1 MTQPPD
7 SDGNPGRGHPHGSP
21 GSSRPHDRADRAE
34 QGVGQAMPE
43 APVDPPFE
51 GGASPQE
58 EAPDEHNPSL
68 KNLGSRLR
76 RGAQFAAVALIF
88 TQLISLIQTIFVAR
102 LLTVEEI
109 GVFTAGTLFAN
120 FAVTIADG
128 GMRAALIQRETDV
141 EKATETAFWASLGTG
156 VVMSGLT
163 LAAAPLMTMFFDD
176 EMVGLVCAATAGTL
190 LIHSLVNVPE
200 ALLQRHF
207 NFKRRLVVD
216 PLTAG
221 SFAIV
226 TVTLAFAG
234 FGVWGMVIGLYASQL
249 ATLIACWV
257 MCKWRPGRSRPSYRI
272 WRELANFS
280 FPMIVANL
288 TDRSRD
294 LVQQG
299 LIGRQLDVSALGQ
312 YRYGRRIGV
321 LPGTAIIQVA
331 SYVLFPAF
339 SRIASD
345 AKRFHD
351 GFLRSLRALWTATM
365 PFSAMLIALGQ
376 PMIVVLLGEEWR
388 PAGLFVA
395 AMAGYGPGAA
405 MSAIGMESIKGAGK
419 SRRIHVITALSIVV
433 GVGGLVALLPY
444 GLVGVG
450 IAVSIDAVLGGF
462 VSLVLARDL
471 AKVSWR
477 ELFRVLLPSL
487 VAAAVAGVAVG
498 FLEHSVVNSDQLPIL
513 LGLLALAGETL
524 LLLGVFVGVLAVI
537 DPSALREILSA
548 VRRRQKSGGDDEDGA
563 QAVEPEREDEPVG
576 WRRDLLDAPT
586 VVFQLPFLVDDVT
599 TQVPRTAR
607 PAPPPGP
614 PRPPGPPTGRPPAGP
629 TRPPHGPLLDPPTTA
644 LDPVSSLDAPTTAV
658 DATPERPEQ
667 HGDANGD
674 ANGDV
679 TGDDTGRSRL
689 VSVVTRRQGKRT
701 PPPGDGGS

>member
-1 MTQPPD
+1 
-7 SDGNPGRGHPHGSP
+7 
-21 GSSRPHDRADRAE
+21 
-34 QGVGQAMPE
+34 MPE
-43 APVDPPFE
+43 AEVDPPSE

-68 KNLGSRLR
+68 QGLGSRLR

-88 TQLISLIQTIFVAR
+88 TQLISLIQTVFVAR

-128 GMRAALIQRETDV
+128 GMRAALIQREEDV
-141 EKATETAFWASLGTG
+141 ERATETAFWASLFTG
-156 VVMSGLT
+156 IVMAGAT
-163 LAAAPLMTMFFDD
+163 LAASPLMAMFFDD
-176 EMVGLVCAATAGTL
+176 DRMVGLVCAATCGTL

-200 ALLQRHF
+200 ALLQRRF
-207 NFKRRLVVD
+207 NFKRRLIVD

-221 SFAIV
+221 SFAVV

-249 ATLIACWV
+249 ATLISCWV
-257 MCKWRPGRSRPSYRI
+257 MCKWRPGRTRPSYRI
-272 WRELANFS
+272 WRELAGFS
-280 FPMIVANL
+280 FPLIVSNL

-299 LIGRQLDVSALGQ
+299 LIGRTLDVGALGQ

-395 AMAGYGPGAA
+395 AMAGFGPGAA

-419 SRRIHVITALSIVV
+419 SRRIHVLTALSIVV
-433 GVGGLVALLPY
+433 GVGGLIALLPL

-450 IAVSIDAVLGGF
+450 IAVSIDAALGGF

-477 ELFRVLLPSL
+477 ELFRVLVPAL

-498 FLEHSVVNSDQLPIL
+498 FLEHTVVHADQLPIL

-524 LLLGVFVGVLAVI
+524 LLLAIFAGVLYLI
-537 DPSALREILSA
+537 DPSSLREILSA
-548 VRRRQKSGGDDEDGA
+548 VRKRRKGGDDDEQGA
-563 QAVEPEREDEPVG
+563 EAAEPEPDDEPVG

-586 VVFQLPFLVDDVT
+586 VVLPLSFLGDDVST
-599 TQVPRTAR
+599 TQVPRR
-607 PAPPPGP
+607 PGPPPGP
-614 PRPPGPPTGRPPAGP
+614 PRPPVPPRGP
-629 TRPPHGPLLDPPTTA
+629 TPPPHGPLLDPPTTA

-658 DATPERPEQ
+658 RATAEPD
-667 HGDANGD
+667 HADGNDHANG
-674 ANGDV
+674 NGN
-679 TGDDTGRSRL
+679 GKPRRL
-689 VSVVTRRQGKRT
+689 VSVVTRRQGRRG
-701 PPPGDGGS
+701 PSDGEHDGADGHDERGDA

>member
-1 MTQPPD
+1 MTQPPE
-7 SDGNPGRGHPHGSP
+7 SDGNPARGRPHGS
-21 GSSRPHDRADRAE
+21 GHAE

-43 APVDPPFE
+43 VQVDPPFE

-76 RGAQFAAVALIF
+76 RGAQFAAIALIF

-156 VVMSGLT
+156 VVMAGAT
-163 LAAAPLMTMFFDD
+163 LAASPLMTMFFDND
-176 EMVGLVCAATAGTL
+176 EMVGLVCAATCGTL

-249 ATLIACWV
+249 ATLISCWI
-257 MCKWRPGRSRPSYRI
+257 MCKWRPGKTRPSYRI

-339 SRIASD
+339 SRIAAD

-433 GVGGLVALLPY
+433 GVGGLILLLPY

-477 ELFRVLLPSL
+477 ELFRVLVPSL
-487 VAAAVAGVAVG
+487 VAAVVAGVAVG
-498 FLEHSVVNSDQLPIL
+498 FLEHSVVHSDQLPIV

-524 LLLGVFVGVLAVI
+524 LLLGVFVGVLYLI

-548 VRRRQKSGGDDEDGA
+548 VRKRRKSGGDDEEGA
-563 QAVEPEREDEPVG
+563 EAAEPELDDEPVG

-599 TQVPRTAR
+599 TQVPR
-607 PAPPPGP
+607 P
-614 PRPPGPPTGRPPAGP
+614 PRPPGPPPRPQGP
-629 TRPPHGPLLDPPTTA
+629 PPPRYGPVPPPQGPLLDPPTTA

-658 DATPERPEQ
+658 AATPEHPEQ
-667 HGDANGD
+667 NGD
-674 ANGDV
+674 GDGNGD
-679 TGDDTGRSRL
+679 GAGKSRL
-689 VSVVTRRQGKRT
+689 VSVVTRRQGRRT
-701 PPPGDGGS
+701 PPPGDDGS

>member
-1 MTQPPD
+1 MTQPPE
-7 SDGNPGRGHPHGSP
+7 SNGNPGRGRPQGSP
-21 GSSRPHDRADRAE
+21 GQAE
-34 QGVGQAMPE
+34 PGIAQSMPE
-43 APVDPPFE
+43 AEVDPPSE

-68 KNLGSRLR
+68 KGLGSRLR

-88 TQLISLIQTIFVAR
+88 TQMISLVQTVFVAR

-141 EKATETAFWASLGTG
+141 EKATETAFWASLVTG
-156 VVMSGLT
+156 VIMAGFT
-163 LAAAPLMTMFFDD
+163 LAASPFMAMFFGDD
-176 EMVGLVCAATAGTL
+176 EMVGLVCAATCGTL

-200 ALLQRHF
+200 ALLQRRF
-207 NFKRRLVVD
+207 NFKRRLIVD

-221 SFAIV
+221 SFAVV

-249 ATLIACWV
+249 ATLISCWV
-257 MCKWRPGRSRPSYRI
+257 MCKWRPGRTRPSYRI

-280 FPMIVANL
+280 FPLIVSNL

-299 LIGRQLDVSALGQ
+299 LIGRTLDVAALGQ

-339 SRIASD
+339 SRIAAD

-351 GFLRSLRALWTATM
+351 GFLRSLRALWTVTM

-419 SRRIHVITALSIVV
+419 SRRIHVLTGLSIVL
-433 GVGGLVALLPY
+433 GLGLLIALLPL

-450 IAVSIDAVLGGF
+450 IAVSVDAAVGGF
-462 VSLVLARDL
+462 VSLLLARDL

-477 ELFRVLLPSL
+477 ELFRVLVPALLAS
-487 VAAAVAGVAVG
+487 AVAGVAVG
-498 FLEHSVVNSDQLPIL
+498 FLEHTVVQADQLPIL

-524 LLLGVFVGVLAVI
+524 LLLAIFAGVLFLI
-537 DPSALREILSA
+537 DPQSIREILSA
-548 VRRRQKSGGDDEDGA
+548 VRKRRKSGGDDEEGA
-563 QAVEPEREDEPVG
+563 EAAEPEVDEEPVG

-586 VVFQLPFLVDDVT
+586 VVLALPFMADEVT

-607 PAPPPGP
+607 PVPPPAPPGPPPGP
-614 PRPPGPPTGRPPAGP
+614 PPRPPAGGP
-629 TRPPHGPLLDPPTTA
+629 PPHGPLLDPPTTA
-644 LDPVSSLDAPTTAV
+644 LDPVSPLDAPTTAV
-658 DATPERPEQ
+658 RATPERPEEP
-667 HGDANGD
+667 HGTGNG
-674 ANGDV
+674 NG
-679 TGDDTGRSRL
+679 RPRRL
-689 VSVVTRRQGKRT
+689 VSVVTRRQGRRS
-701 PPPGDGGS
+701 PPVDGDGA